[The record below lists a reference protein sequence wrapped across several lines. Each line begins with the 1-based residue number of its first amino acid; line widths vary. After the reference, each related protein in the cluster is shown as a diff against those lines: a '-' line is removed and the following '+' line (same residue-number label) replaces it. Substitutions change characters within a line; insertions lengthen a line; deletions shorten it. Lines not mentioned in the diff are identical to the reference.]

1 MQNTRKLAISFSE
14 TKYFTGKACP
24 KGHVEA
30 RRTKTGECLGCK
42 KEALVQWRAKNP
54 EKVKLHN
61 EQQHKNHAEKLA
73 EKGRIYYHSNK
84 DSLRPGIIAR
94 ARKRQANKI
103 NRTPKWLTKID
114 FERMQNEYK
123 LASILTKLTG
133 TQWHVDHII
142 PLQGKLVSGL
152 HVPYNIQ
159 VISAAENASKSN
171 KYEVI

>member
-1 MQNTRKLAISFSE
+1 MQNTR
-14 TKYFTGKACP
+14 
-24 KGHVEA
+24 
-30 RRTKTGECLGCK
+30 
-42 KEALVQWRAKNP
+42 
-54 EKVKLHN
+54 
-61 EQQHKNHAEKLA
+61 
-73 EKGRIYYHSNK
+73 
-84 DSLRPGIIAR
+84 
-94 ARKRQANKI
+94 
-103 NRTPKWLTKID
+103 
-114 FERMQNEYK
+114 K